1 MFIYL
6 IIAILRY
13 KDWTIYLKKYK
24 KIKVWPTMWNE
35 KSRRERDPVI
45 EQLEPVVN
53 GYDDADTILHIQEI
67 LMQQTQHYVS
77 LTKRPEIS
85 DLPALEAICF
95 LAVVNDQIGLD
106 IELLENCIT
115 LLGVSRNKLFS
126 TIEILKR
133 FHGVVAGDLYE
144 FIVVF
149 SQYLHQKL
157 ETNPG
162 VEIFNANS

>member
-1 MFIYL
+1 
-6 IIAILRY
+6 
-13 KDWTIYLKKYK
+13 
-24 KIKVWPTMWNE
+24 MWNE

-115 LLGVSRNKLFS
+115 LLGVSRNQLFS